1 MNTGSKRIC
10 WSAATLLVAG
20 TAVPAM
26 AGGVPAGSLITN
38 TAQATYTGSNGAET
52 VNSNPVTLQV
62 DEVLDVAA
70 ISQESGPVS
79 ATTNAVLRYK
89 LTNTGN
95 GPEAF
100 TLTANPGV
108 SGNPFNA
115 VVTGLAIDVNGN
127 GVFDAGIDT
136 ALTNGATVP
145 AMNAEDAL
153 NVLVLVT
160 VPGTAAAGATSRV
173 ELTAT
178 AVTGTGTPGRLFAGA
193 GLNGGDA
200 VVGASTALQS
210 AQGVL
215 SVDRTTV
222 SLVKSAVLADPFGGT
237 RPVPGALITYRILAT
252 VAGTGSVSGLAV
264 TDPIPAGTTYQPGTL
279 RLENAPLSDGADSDA
294 GQASAAGGIAVQLG
308 TLPAGATRAV
318 TFQVKIN

>member
-1 MNTGSKRIC
+1 MNTGSNRIC
-10 WSAATLLVAG
+10 WSAATLIVAG
-20 TAVPAM
+20 TAVPAT

-70 ISQESGPVS
+70 ISQESDPVS

-89 LTNTGN
+89 VTNTGN

-136 ALTNGATVP
+136 TLANGATVA

-160 VPGTAAAGATSRV
+160 VPGAAAGATSRV

-178 AVTGTGTPGRLFAGA
+178 AVTGTGTPGRQFAGA

-215 SVDRTTV
+215 TVDRTTV

-264 TDPIPAGTTYQPGTL
+264 TDPIPTGTTYQPGTL
-279 RLENAPLSDGADSDA
+279 RLENAPLSDGADGDA